1 MTLVMVFA
9 VLGALAGCGS
19 SKPASAPSS
28 AATAASSQNL
38 LSRCVHAWNE
48 SAGQE
53 EHMKIA
59 GEAHPSQVATVA
71 IFSGSEKT
79 YDLLRGQEG
88 ANPAAWAT
96 IAPGACMVVANFT
109 IFVQQASG
117 SWVVP
122 SDTPGDPKSFQT
134 IAENGETWSEEHA
147 NASVT
152 PQRNISLETANGQT
166 PKPPGEEGKLT
177 VMGSDRAFQ
186 ITAQEVGGYDYEEKQ
201 KTEAELA
208 GNQTSTRELEKG
220 KQSSTTPTT
229 STEPTKTTPTK
240 PTQETE
246 VCTPTDEKF
255 GDARLGKL
263 CRSTANRL

>member
-1 MTLVMVFA
+1 
-9 VLGALAGCGS
+9 
-19 SKPASAPSS
+19 
-28 AATAASSQNL
+28 
-38 LSRCVHAWNE
+38 
-48 SAGQE
+48 
-53 EHMKIA
+53 MKIA